1 MWIGRICRIIAALA
15 LMIAFEF
22 SGLFMAGTQI
32 AYAEDTAGV
41 DLTVTASPPGAP
53 LAPSGFSLTDQ
64 GAITVTANWTLE
76 GGGPYVMIRA
86 ARDEYPTAITDG
98 ELLYY
103 GPGDSANVTGFS
115 LETTKY
121 WASIWG
127 YASDNVVY
135 SALYDTAYIGGEGMA
150 EVADELA
157 SFNAILDAIF
167 PVDANTMLTGIIVLV
182 LVLALTALA
191 FWKDETFIYLMAAP
205 VNLIYGLSL
214 AATATDTATWVLG
227 SIVAVIGTFCLFKI
241 VAREL
246 MPIIRRRRE

>member
-1 MWIGRICRIIAALA
+1 MWKWHRILLAVLIG
-15 LMIAFEF
+15 
-22 SGLFMAGTQI
+22 SLFQI
-32 AYAEDTAGV
+32 LSLVEPVRQAYAV
-41 DLTVTASPPGAP
+41 DYYADVTITVTVTTPGVP
-53 LAPSGFSLTDQ
+53 VAPSSFSLTDQ

-76 GGGPYVMIRA
+76 GDGPYVMIRA
-86 ARDEYPTAITDG
+86 ARDEYPTATTDG

-127 YASDNVVY
+127 YASDNIVY

-167 PVDANTMLTGIIVLV
+167 PVDVNTMLTGIIV

-246 MPIIRRRRE
+246 MPVFRRRRE